1 MSTTEYQY
9 SIGLCQ
15 FTARLR
21 GGRTLDKPVLEWPAD
36 LTDFRL
42 PAKWDGQRVDW
53 HGFLTPDEL
62 IGLAHRVEEE
72 RNWKERKS

>member
-21 GGRTLDKPVLEWPAD
+21 GGRTLDKPVLEFKQGFDGHAEE
-36 LTDFRL
+36 LVGACTL
-42 PAKWDGQRVDW
+42 PTSTIRYK
-53 HGFLTPDEL
+53 L
-62 IGLAHRVEEE
+62 VEAVHAIKPLKKAG
-72 RNWKERKS
+72 R

>member
-1 MSTTEYQY
+1 MN
-9 SIGLCQ
+9 
-15 FTARLR
+15 A
-21 GGRTLDKPVLEWPAD
+21 LEWPAD
-36 LTDFRL
+36 LTDFRP

-72 RNWKERKS
+72 RNWKEKKS